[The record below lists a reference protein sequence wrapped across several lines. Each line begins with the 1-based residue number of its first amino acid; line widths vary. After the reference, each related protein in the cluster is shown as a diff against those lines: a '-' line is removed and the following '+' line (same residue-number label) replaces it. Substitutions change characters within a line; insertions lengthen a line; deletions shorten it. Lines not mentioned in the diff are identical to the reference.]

1 MGKGVRKTQSEG
13 SSRGAIERRE
23 ETQNSGKLRTL
34 TQLLPAELKRGRGR
48 SVVVTVVCADAL
60 LLISYG
66 SLSFY
71 TMEEQQEP
79 RTIELNDGRKM
90 PLLGLGTWK
99 VPSCLVPRLWC
110 CFHTIIVF
118 IIVFS
123 SCPESPLKSPLE
135 NTTDWIMNRCHPV

>member
-1 MGKGVRKTQSEG
+1 MRKTQSEG

-60 LLISYG
+60 LLISSG

-99 VPSCLVPRLWC
+99 VPSCLVPRL
-110 CFHTIIVF
+110 
-118 IIVFS
+118 
-123 SCPESPLKSPLE
+123 
-135 NTTDWIMNRCHPV
+135 

>member
-1 MGKGVRKTQSEG
+1 MRKTQSEG

-34 TQLLPAELKRGRGR
+34 TAELKRGRGR

-99 VPSCLVPRLWC
+99 VPSCLVPRL
-110 CFHTIIVF
+110 
-118 IIVFS
+118 
-123 SCPESPLKSPLE
+123 
-135 NTTDWIMNRCHPV
+135 